1 MSNID
6 ITRRKMFKLAG
17 ALAMIPVFVAPASS
31 QAAQNPAMR
40 NALKYQDTPSAG
52 KKCVDC
58 LHFVPGA
65 KADGPGGCRMFAGDT
80 EISPNGYCTAWAQK
94 K

>member
-1 MSNID
+1 MNNID
-6 ITRRKMFKLAG
+6 ISRRNLFKLAG
-17 ALAMIPVFVAPASS
+17 ALAIIPVFAAPASS

-40 NALKYQDTPSAG
+40 GALKYQDTPSGG

-58 LHFVPGA
+58 FHFLPGA
-65 KADGPGGCRMFAGDT
+65 KAEGPSGCRMFAGDT